1 MFLIRITMN
10 YCAVAMG
17 VIYYQYF
24 LNQFLCSW
32 LAMAVDITYIV
43 ECKRV
48 GNALL
53 LYCWVWQCIAI
64 RTASPLMAEKLEE
77 VKARRGRAAE
87 GRNRQNLQK
96 YCFINLFE
104 QQQKAL
110 PRFALMLLAVEDSEV
125 KTSHWWNLR
134 KSNEINFNF
143 QLQQLQW
150 LFSYL
155 GKEGLGLQKSF
166 GQM

>member
-1 MFLIRITMN
+1 
-10 YCAVAMG
+10 
-17 VIYYQYF
+17 
-24 LNQFLCSW
+24 
-32 LAMAVDITYIV
+32 
-43 ECKRV
+43 
-48 GNALL
+48 
-53 LYCWVWQCIAI
+53 
-64 RTASPLMAEKLEE
+64 MAEKLEE

-134 KSNEINFNF
+134 KSNERNFNF
-143 QLQQLQW
+143 QLQQW
-150 LFSYL
+150 L
-155 GKEGLGLQKSF
+155 GKRAWVSRNLLGKCKEMIQSDFRDTGAGSSENLFEVDSIKIRCEASGTDATFKRVKIQNTIGLHQK
-166 GQM
+166 

>member
-1 MFLIRITMN
+1 
-10 YCAVAMG
+10 
-17 VIYYQYF
+17 
-24 LNQFLCSW
+24 
-32 LAMAVDITYIV
+32 MAVDITYVV

-64 RTASPLMAEKLEE
+64 RTASPSMAEKLEE

-110 PRFALMLLAVEDSEV
+110 LRFALMLLAVEDSEV

-143 QLQQLQW
+143 QLQQW
-150 LFSYL
+150 L
-155 GKEGLGLQKSF
+155 GKRAWVQTSHLSKKIRDRNFRPQKFTQKSVNWDKKRNRDKIAY
-166 GQM
+166 ML

>member
-1 MFLIRITMN
+1 M
-10 YCAVAMG
+10 AMG
-17 VIYYQYF
+17 VIYHQYF

-48 GNALL
+48 SNALL

-64 RTASPLMAEKLEE
+64 RTASPPMAEKLEE

-96 YCFINLFE
+96 YCFINFVFE
-104 QQQKAL
+104 QQQRGL
-110 PRFALMLLAVEDSEV
+110 SRFALMLLAVEYSEV

-143 QLQQLQW
+143 QLQQW
-150 LFSYL
+150 WVFPYL
-155 GKEGLGLQKSF
+155 GKEGLGLHKTF

>member
-1 MFLIRITMN
+1 MN

-64 RTASPLMAEKLEE
+64 RTASPPMAEKLEE
-77 VKARRGRAAE
+77 VKASWGRAAE
-87 GRNRQNLQK
+87 GHNRQNLQK
-96 YCFINLFE
+96 YCFINFVFK
-104 QQQKAL
+104 QQQKGPSQICL
-110 PRFALMLLAVEDSEV
+110 DVIGSGIFRGKNFTLVELE
-125 KTSHWWNLR
+125 
-134 KSNEINFNF
+134 EIKWDKF
-143 QLQQLQW
+143 Q
-150 LFSYL
+150 FPAPTMV